1 MIGLD
6 IMLEKAQNL
15 KFSDIGDKM
24 IGKLY
29 DKLMSYD
36 NDKLEFIAYT
46 MAILNICMFCFGIFL
61 MVLYAR

>member
-1 MIGLD
+1 
-6 IMLEKAQNL
+6 
-15 KFSDIGDKM
+15 M